1 MTEMEKMNV
10 EFVID
15 ESGNKKAVLIPF
27 EEWEKFQN
35 ELIEFFE
42 YKKLKES
49 LKKAFKEV
57 KQIQSGKLPRR
68 TMQNLL
74 DEC

>member
-49 LKKAFKEV
+49 LKNAFKEV